1 VALGKDIGGEPVLVN
16 LAEMPHVLIAGS
28 TGAGKSV
35 CLNVLVTSLLMRNP
49 PDEVRL
55 ILIDPKRVELT
66 HYENVPHLITP
77 VVTHPKRASEALAW
91 AVREMELRP
100 WPSPG
105 SATSPPTTR
114 RPPTAPC
121 RRCPRPAWTTRAGPT
136 AASSARPCP
145 TSWS

>member
-1 VALGKDIGGEPVLVN
+1 MDAPDHLY
-16 LAEMPHVLIAGS
+16 LASRACIPTHN
-28 TGAGKSV
+28 SV
-35 CLNVLVTSLLMRNP
+35 SLNVLVTSLLMRNS

-91 AVREMELRP
+91 AVREMELRLETLAIA
-100 WPSPG
+100 G
-105 SATSPPTTR
+105 VRNIAAYNKAAR
-114 RPPTAPC
+114 TAPC
-121 RRCPRPAWTTRAGPT
+121 RRCPRPASTTRAGPR
-136 AASSARPCP
+136 APSSARPCP